1 MSEEVPVQPVK
12 HGEPM
17 DPEAMFKS
25 LTGFEEIA
33 IAEMFRQP
41 AAKLAQAAEDGDPLP
56 LMRAMVFISL
66 TRDRMS
72 RGIAFKT
79 AMSMRA
85 DCVVERFK
93 VDQEQQGKDE
103 SPTSDT
109 PISSSDSDFPSPTSS
124 TSD

>member
-1 MSEEVPVQPVK
+1 MSEDVVVQPVK
-12 HGEPM
+12 PGGPM

-33 IAEMFRQP
+33 ISEMFRQP

-56 LMRAMVFISL
+56 LMRALVFISL
-66 TRDRMS
+66 IREGSS
-72 RGIAFKT
+72 RGLAFKT

-85 DCVVERFK
+85 DRVVERFK
-93 VDQEQQGKDE
+93 VDQEEEGKDE

-109 PISSSDSDFPSPTSS
+109 PTSLLDSDSPSPSPS